1 MIGKLKGLVDGF
13 GDDFVHVD
21 VNGVVYEVF
30 CSAKTMAS
38 MPQVGHAS
46 VVHIET
52 IVREDMIRLYGFFT
66 EAEKAWFTT
75 LMTVQGVGSRVA
87 LAILSVLTPSELA
100 SAIALQDK
108 AMVGRANGVGPKL
121 AVRIITELK
130 GKAPAGA
137 IDAGVLGLQ
146 AALGEG
152 VAAEVG
158 SLHFLLEGFYR
169 DRDRTVH
176 ELGFY
181 YEVALPDAFP
191 FRVGE
196 VCHRVEDGGVMLEFL
211 WVPWDEAGLN
221 EASLYPVILRDRLAE
236 LPATTTHL
244 IVSEL

>member
-1 MIGKLKGLVDGF
+1 MIGKLKGVVDGF
-13 GDDFVHVD
+13 GDDYAHLD

-30 CSAKTMAS
+30 CSAKTLAAL
-38 MPQVGHAS
+38 PQVGHAA
-46 VVHIET
+46 VVHTEM

-121 AVRIITELK
+121 AVRIVTELK

-152 VAAEVG
+152 VAVSALTNLGYSSAQASAAVARVVGREGDEVPTDKLIRLG
-158 SLHFLLEGFYR
+158 LR
-169 DRDRTVH
+169 
-176 ELGFY
+176 ELS
-181 YEVALPDAFP
+181 
-191 FRVGE
+191 
-196 VCHRVEDGGVMLEFL
+196 
-211 WVPWDEAGLN
+211 N
-221 EASLYPVILRDRLAE
+221 
-236 LPATTTHL
+236 
-244 IVSEL
+244 